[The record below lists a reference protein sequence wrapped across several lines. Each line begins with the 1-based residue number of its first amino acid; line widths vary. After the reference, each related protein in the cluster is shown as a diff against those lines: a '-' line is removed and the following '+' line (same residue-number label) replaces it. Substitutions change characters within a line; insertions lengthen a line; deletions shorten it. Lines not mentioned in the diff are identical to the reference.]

1 MGIIRFDG
9 MRAMAGLLAVGLFV
23 AALGAASADA
33 ATYTVWSCRGPDGSP
48 VSTQAW
54 QPDSL
59 GTATADSCAT
69 GGFLRARI
77 DPAMGV
83 VSSVHGYRFATPP
96 GASIAAY
103 RLYLFA
109 RTDASETSTDYQ
121 AGLDVSPGD
130 VPVIEQGCAT
140 SGCTFGEQNMALDPS
155 NLLES
160 GSLKAGGLFV
170 GATCT
175 SLSACI
181 GSIESNA
188 LAVTRLFSS
197 QVEIRDDVPPVVGA
211 PTGNLAAA
219 PQPISN
225 SRTIGGSVSDQ
236 GGGLASVALLVD
248 GRPFAQVPASC
259 TQPYTAP
266 TPCPPSLV
274 ASLDVDPTSLTPGGH
289 IAELYATDAAG
300 NVSTGPAVAFTVA
313 TQPQPQ
319 PQPTSPTTP
328 VVVPVDPTAVR
339 LAVARTRV
347 AVEGNS
353 RVSGTVKLVGGAP
366 VAGAKVIVRSRPFG
380 VRRASARRERTLT
393 TDAQGRFSMSSDG
406 ASRRL
411 ELDVDD
417 KAYRAEEAAEVQ
429 LLQRLRVEATQKGR
443 ALRNGSVMTLHA
455 DVDGAGHGARGKG
468 ALVQAIVAGRWTT
481 VEELTLNDSG
491 GATWRYRFKG
501 TTRSAIYR
509 FRVRVPT
516 AGDVWPWPTTDS
528 PVLKVRVR
536 R

>member
-1 MGIIRFDG
+1 
-9 MRAMAGLLAVGLFV
+9 MAGLLAVGLVV

-59 GTATADSCAT
+59 GTGTADSCST

-77 DPAMGV
+77 DPAMDV
-83 VSSVHGYRFATPP
+83 LSSVHGYRFATPP
-96 GASIAAY
+96 GASIDAY

-109 RTDASETSTDYQ
+109 RTDPSETSGDYQ
-121 AGLDVSPGD
+121 AGLDASPGD
-130 VPVIEQGCAT
+130 VPVIEPGAGCAT
-140 SGCTFGEQNMALDPS
+140 AGCTFGEQNVALDPS

-160 GSLKAGGLFV
+160 ENLKAGGLFV

-181 GSIESNA
+181 GSIDSNA

-197 QVEIRDDVPPVVGA
+197 EVEIRDDVPPVVGA
-211 PTGNLAAA
+211 TTGNLAAS
-219 PQPISN
+219 PQPISG

-248 GRPFAQVPASC
+248 GRPFARVPASC
-259 TQPYTAP
+259 AEPYTAP

-274 ASLDVDPTSLTPGGH
+274 ASFDVDSTSLTPGAH
-289 IAELYATDAAG
+289 TAELYATDAAG
-300 NVSTGPAVAFTVA
+300 NVSTSPAVSFTVA
-313 TQPQPQ
+313 TPPPAPQPQ
-319 PQPTSPTTP
+319 TQPNP
-328 VVVPVDPTAVR
+328 VAVPVEPTAVR
-339 LAVARTRV
+339 LAVSRARV
-347 AVEGNS
+347 AVEGKS
-353 RVSGTVKLVGGAP
+353 RVSGTVKLIGGGP

-380 VRRASARRERTLT
+380 VRRSSARRERTLT
-393 TDAQGRFSMSSDG
+393 TDAQGRFSISADG
-406 ASRRL
+406 ASRLL
-411 ELDVDD
+411 EFDIDD
-417 KAYRAEEAAEVQ
+417 KTYRAEEAVEVQ
-429 LLQRLRVEATQKGR
+429 LLQRLRVEATRNGR

-528 PVLKVRVR
+528 PILKVRVR